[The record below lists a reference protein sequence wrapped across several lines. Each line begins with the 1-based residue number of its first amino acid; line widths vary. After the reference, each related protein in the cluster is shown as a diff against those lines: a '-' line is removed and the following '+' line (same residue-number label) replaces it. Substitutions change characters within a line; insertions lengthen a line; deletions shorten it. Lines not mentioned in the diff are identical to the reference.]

1 MEKNPKLLI
10 LILFTMLLPNISSSS
25 EILGEHPL
33 LSDEFTF
40 TLGGFFSDHKG
51 KYKYN
56 GPLNNGREIDFQND
70 LGISND
76 KVLPR
81 GTFKWRMSNSS
92 QLQFEYFSFS
102 DSGSANFTGRF
113 GEGFFSGAIDSEERL
128 DIYRLFYGYNFF
140 KEADYE
146 LGVGIGTHIARTKAS
161 LEGSAT
167 VGGIPL
173 PSFKEEL
180 DEWGLL
186 PNLGAYGS
194 YAFSDKVLLS
204 ARADWLS
211 LSVSGID
218 GTLWNASTT
227 LQYQMHRNF
236 GLGLAYNYINVEMSE
251 DENQPGGWDGQLKFT
266 GPSVFV
272 NFNF

>member
-1 MEKNPKLLI
+1 MNKIPKLLI
-10 LILFTMLLPNISSSS
+10 LILCTTLLPNISSSN

-56 GPLNNGREIDFQND
+56 GPLNIGREIDFQDD
-70 LGISND
+70 LGISNN

-81 GTFKWRMSNSS
+81 GTLKWRMSNSS
-92 QLQFEYFSFS
+92 QIQFEYFSFS
-102 DSGSANFTGRF
+102 DSGSASFTGRF
-113 GEGFFSGAIDSEERL
+113 GNGLFSGNIESEEQL
-128 DIYRLFYGYNFF
+128 DIYRLFYGYNFL
-140 KEADYE
+140 KETDYE
-146 LGVGIGTHIARTKAS
+146 IGAGIGAHIARTKAS

-167 VGGIPL
+167 VAGIPV
-173 PSFKEEL
+173 PTYKEEL

-194 YAFSDKVLLS
+194 YAFSEQFLFS

-211 LSVSGID
+211 LSVSGVD
-218 GTLWNASTT
+218 GTLWNASTS

-236 GLGLAYNYINVEMSE
+236 GIGLSYNFVNVEMSE
-251 DENQPGGWDGQLKFT
+251 DEDQPGGWDGQLKFS
-266 GPSVFV
+266 GPSLFV
-272 NFNF
+272 NLNF